1 MKAFLRTLNSKEIKG
16 YVFSLYYTFFLLT
29 HLFLVK
35 LLQIHYNI
43 SYLTLLTQTGS
54 IISLMSFYR
63 IFMTLNKI
71 ATTSSL
77 DFMQMFH
84 GGFFSFMS
92 YAFITLSL
100 YYLSVTNFMLI
111 FRLYPF
117 IFLFAVYG
125 LDNYPITQNEF
136 VCFIVSLLS
145 IFVILIPGMDNQLII
160 GVVIVIFALTCK
172 VIATKY
178 WKRARGITV
187 DFLLLS
193 VGFLSAGIGGV
204 LMITTRDKI
213 EYLNYNGWIYIVLN
227 GLSTYYARIF
237 LLKVTKYI
245 RNVSKIVV
253 FNTFGILVAM
263 VVEIFV
269 YGEVFSV
276 WYYGL
281 GLVLVNSVFFTKELI
296 KGGQTKTVMYK

>member
-43 SYLTLLTQTGS
+43 SYLTLLTHTGS

-125 LDNYPITQNEF
+125 LDNSPITQNEF
-136 VCFIVSLLS
+136 VCFIVSLLL

-160 GVVIVIFALTCK
+160 GVVIVILH
-172 VIATKY
+172 
-178 WKRARGITV
+178 
-187 DFLLLS
+187 LL
-193 VGFLSAGIGGV
+193 V
-204 LMITTRDKI
+204 K
-213 EYLNYNGWIYIVLN
+213 
-227 GLSTYYARIF
+227 
-237 LLKVTKYI
+237 
-245 RNVSKIVV
+245 
-253 FNTFGILVAM
+253 
-263 VVEIFV
+263 
-269 YGEVFSV
+269 
-276 WYYGL
+276 
-281 GLVLVNSVFFTKELI
+281 
-296 KGGQTKTVMYK
+296 